1 MANMSF
7 NNNPFQQ
14 LSTQN
19 ASEQLGNTEATLVNK
34 NKSPL
39 FFKPYGACGTV
50 TGSTHFIYHSQSDK
64 YFAVDCGLL
73 QGEGEAVENEVNQ
86 LPVKPKDLHAL
97 FLTHAHADHIGNL
110 LQWMRAG
117 FRGQIYCTEITAKLT
132 LISLADIL
140 SHNDSEDEEELEEML
155 KLLPTLFVCPDTDS
169 KADYGQLYPV
179 HGVPGLRYSFVP
191 TAHLIGCVSIRI
203 FCREEGQNPTETDI
217 VFSADVGAI
226 SNAEEHGGLAPARL
240 YPKSASGV
248 VVLESTYGDKPP
260 RDPLTL
266 IGDERLA
273 ALAKVVFNCVSKG
286 PNARL
291 IIPAF
296 SLGRTTDLL
305 ADLYL
310 VLTLLRH
317 LTGVPKESVPTIN
330 IDSRLAKNYALE
342 LREAYSQQ
350 KGTGEFCWLNKD
362 SKIYKLG
369 GLELIRRLLSPDSE
383 AYQEHRTSHGNLV
396 VNWGDVIQGDC
407 ITIVI
412 AGSGTTIRGKV
423 CEEIIEHAKN
433 PEATLLLCGYCPEN
447 SVGHHLREILEEDN
461 LLKRSE
467 MEPLMIPKRHKK
479 ENGLEFIQIP
489 ADAVKMNLEDM
500 SPYYSGH
507 ADANSIQDFVQ
518 KIKKPD
524 KVPFNL
530 ILVHGS
536 NKSRSA
542 MAKQLSKIANVSAVH
557 CPSAH
562 YPWFDI
568 NKKLWLFEDL
578 GELRSS
584 MSVSTF
590 DKSGKVPS
598 VSYVAKRIIHCLEF
612 NYERRGFKFRKPL
625 TQLQDETITFSIEG
639 SHGTFFHKVSVKKDT
654 VGGFCIQVDSLIGNC
669 QTNEEFKSRCFL
681 WEPVIRMLDKEIEI
695 GYKVSATPEEVTELK
710 NRLEVQGRHY
720 PLLIVT
726 KLGDDNECAK
736 FLAKSLMLNVGPVR
750 LVTMQGRKLSRA
762 QGLGISAGEG
772 LFFDEVL
779 GHEPIKFSII
789 NPLDS
794 APAVIACLN
803 RIEDKRR
810 ELILA
815 KFFQANPSLN

>member
-1 MANMSF
+1 MTTMSS
-7 NNNPFQQ
+7 NNNPFQA
-14 LSTQN
+14 LGLQN
-19 ASEQLGNTEATLVNK
+19 ASDELGNTKATSVNK

-39 FFKPYGACGTV
+39 FYKPYGACGTV

-73 QGEGEAVENEVNQ
+73 QGEGEEVENEVSK
-86 LPVKPKDLHAL
+86 LPVHPKDLHAI

-117 FRGQIYCTEITAKLT
+117 FRGQIYCTEITSKLT
-132 LISLADIL
+132 ELSLADIL
-140 SHNDSEDEEELEEML
+140 SHMNSDDEKELDKML
-155 KLLPTLFVCPDTDS
+155 MLLPTLFVCPDTDS
-169 KADYGQLYPV
+169 NADYGQLYPV
-179 HGVPGLRYSFVP
+179 QGVQGLRYSFMP
-191 TAHLIGCVSIRI
+191 TAHLIGCVSVRL
-203 FCREEGQNPTETDI
+203 FCCDEGQTQTDI
-217 VFSADVGAI
+217 VFSADVGAV

-240 YPKSASGV
+240 YPKSGSGV
-248 VVLESTYGDKPP
+248 VVLESTYGDKDP
-260 RDPLTL
+260 RDPSTL
-266 IGDERLA
+266 IGDERLR
-273 ALAKVVFNCVSKG
+273 ALAKVVANCVSKG
-286 PNARL
+286 PDARL

-310 VLTLLRH
+310 VLTELRH
-317 LTGVPKESVPTIN
+317 LTGIPTQNIPTIN
-330 IDSRLAKNYALE
+330 IDSKLAKNYALE

-350 KGTGEFCWLNKD
+350 KGTGEFSWLNKD
-362 SKIYKLG
+362 SKIYKHG

-383 AYQEHRTSHGNLV
+383 AYQEHSTSYGNLV
-396 VNWGDVIQGDC
+396 VNWGEVIQGDD

-433 PEATLLLCGYCPEN
+433 PKATLLLCGYCPEN

-461 LLKRSE
+461 LVKRSE

-479 ENGLEFIQIP
+479 ENGSEFIQIP
-489 ADAVKMNLEDM
+489 ADAVKMNLEDL
-500 SPYYSGH
+500 STYYSGH

-590 DKSGKVPS
+590 DKNGNVPT
-598 VSYVAKRIIHCLEF
+598 VSYVANRTIHCLIP
-612 NYERRGFKFRKPL
+612 NYERRGLKLYKPL
-625 TQLQDETITFSIEG
+625 IKLENDIATFSITG
-639 SHGTFFHKVSVKKDT
+639 PDKDFFHKVLIKKDT
-654 VGGFCIQVDSLIGNC
+654 EKGFCIQVDSMIGNC

-681 WEPVIRMLDKEIEI
+681 WEPVLRTLDKEIEL
-695 GYKVSATPEEVTELK
+695 GYDISAKPEEITELK
-710 NRLEVQGRHY
+710 NQLEVQVRNY

-726 KLGDDNECAK
+726 KLGEDNACAK
-736 FLAKSLMLNVGPVR
+736 FLAKSLMLNVGPVQ
-750 LVTMQGRKLSRA
+750 LVTAEGRKLSRA
-762 QGLGISAGEG
+762 QGLGICAGEG
-772 LFFDEVL
+772 IFYDNQP
-779 GHEPIKFSII
+779 GCTPIKFSIL

-794 APAVIACLN
+794 APAILACLN
-803 RIEDKRR
+803 RIEDQRR
-810 ELILA
+810 EAI
-815 KFFQANPSLN
+815 